1 MKFIMIKFF
10 FLIKILQKKL
20 FYKMNK
26 QKILVKYKYFLLI
39 CFTVIIFLLIS
50 YNDRSTEFLSSNKY
64 QLIIEHN
71 NYKLSKCNQTV
82 FER

>member
-1 MKFIMIKFF
+1 MKFIMIKKF
-10 FLIKILQKKL
+10 FLLKI
-20 FYKMNK
+20 FYKMNTK

-71 NYKLSKCNQTV
+71 NKLSKCNQTV